1 MPVSPIFT
9 IVIGFLVA
17 FVLPEWIKF
26 GDKKTR
32 QFVQLIFNVIGILI
46 AISGA
51 ISFIRSM

>member
-9 IVIGFLVA
+9 IVIGLLVA